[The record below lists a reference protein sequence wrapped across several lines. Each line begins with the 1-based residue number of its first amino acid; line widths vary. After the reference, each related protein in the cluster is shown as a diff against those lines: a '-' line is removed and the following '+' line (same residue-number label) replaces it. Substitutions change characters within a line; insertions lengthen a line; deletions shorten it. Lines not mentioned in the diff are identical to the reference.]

1 MRKIMAL
8 GAMLAMMLVAASPA
22 MALDRDDRGD
32 RVENRIENRVD
43 YFEDRF
49 DVDFDGDFADDFD
62 GFGNGSSLTSSDD
75 DFFFVDGFDRFDRF
89 DFDDG
94 ISQDF
99 DQEADS
105 GDVDQSF
112 EVSSDGDNSN
122 QSVGTQGVTNT
133 GNAQSQFGFTQFDSE
148 VDDFEFEHGG
158 ADIDVSPEFDLES
171 DQSVDQAATAG

>member
-1 MRKIMAL
+1 MRKMTMLA
-8 GAMLAMMLVAASPA
+8 AMLALVVMTMVATPA
-22 MALDRDDRGD
+22 MAQDRLENRLDR
-32 RVENRIENRVD
+32 
-43 YFEDRF
+43 F
-49 DVDFDGDFADDFD
+49 
-62 GFGNGSSLTSSDD
+62 DD

-148 VDDFEFEHGG
+148 IDDFEFEDGG